1 MIFTPPNSDLLNE
14 IIIAF
19 GVRKLNSGNKF
30 RTKLIIVA
38 LIIVTMLIIIT
49 ACSSKV
55 TDDKTI
61 TNTVKNNDT
70 DVVLNIMVTDKMLA
84 NLTREIV
91 KDKHFVD
98 YMFQDRNSGLTFN
111 FSDDS
116 ILNVSNED
124 LFVYFGASYEPWAN
138 SFTDKLS
145 KSKVGIINASRG
157 IKLNMLSKEVKYGD
171 ITVKENPYYFLNL
184 DDYKIALSNIKNAVE
199 DRDPKNRDIYE
210 KNFDSAIKKIEPI
223 QKGIKDLSDA
233 SKNITVLTC
242 EDYMDYYL
250 KYTSLK
256 QIKADM
262 TKSDKDQISDS
273 ATLQKLD
280 DNLKNNNKIIFLY
293 ADDNYLKANED
304 IIKKYNMTTV
314 KWSLQE
320 SSFNC
325 LNLIKKNTEELK
337 KAVDLMGFKQ

>member
-1 MIFTPPNSDLLNE
+1 MNSSNGFKTKLG
-14 IIIAF
+14 IAVFIIA
-19 GVRKLNSGNKF
+19 
-30 RTKLIIVA
+30 A
-38 LIIVTMLIIIT
+38 MLIIIT

-70 DVVLNIMVTDKMLA
+70 DIVLNIMVTDKMLA
-84 NLTREIV
+84 NLTKEIV

-111 FSDDS
+111 YSDDS
-116 ILNVSNED
+116 LLNISNED
-124 LFVYFGASYEPWAN
+124 LFIYFGASYEPWAN
-138 SFTDKLS
+138 NFTDKLG

-157 IKLNMLSKEVKYGD
+157 IKLNMLSNEVKYGD

-199 DRDPKNRDIYE
+199 DKDPKNRDIYE
-210 KNFDSAIKKIEPI
+210 KNFESAIKKIEPI
-223 QKGIKDLSDA
+223 QKSIKDLSDA
-233 SKNITVLTC
+233 SKNIVILTC

-250 KYTSLK
+250 KYASLK

-262 TKSDKDQISDS
+262 SELDKKQISDT

-293 ADDNYLKANED
+293 SDDNYLKANED
-304 IIKKYNMTTV
+304 IIKKYNMTAV

-325 LNLIKKNTEELK
+325 LNLIKKNTGELK
-337 KAVDLMGFKQ
+337 KAVDSSGLKQ

>member
-1 MIFTPPNSDLLNE
+1 M
-14 IIIAF
+14 
-19 GVRKLNSGNKF
+19 RKLNSGNKF
-30 RTKLIIVA
+30 RTKLIITA
-38 LIIVTMLIIIT
+38 LTIVIVLIIIT

-55 TDDKTI
+55 TDDKTVPD
-61 TNTVKNNDT
+61 TVKSNDT
-70 DVVLNIMVTDKMLA
+70 DVVLNIMVSDKTLA
-84 NLTREIV
+84 NLTKEIV
-91 KDKHFVD
+91 KDRHFVD
-98 YMFQDRNSGLTFN
+98 YMFQDRNSGLTFK

-116 ILNVSNED
+116 ISNVSNED
-124 LFVYFGASYEPWAN
+124 LFIYFGASYEPWAN

-210 KNFDSAIKKIEPI
+210 KNFDSAMKKIEPI
-223 QKGIKDLSDA
+223 QKSIKDLSDA
-233 SKNITVLTC
+233 SKNITILTC

-262 TKSDKDQISDS
+262 TGSDKDQIISDP
-273 ATLQKLD
+273 ATLQRLD
-280 DNLKNNNKIIFLY
+280 DSFKNNNKIIFLY

-304 IIKKYNMTTV
+304 IIKKYDMTTV

-337 KAVDLMGFKQ
+337 KAVDLIEPKQ